1 MTTVSR
7 TQLPAQYNWLRKRL
21 ARVRRYLRAVVWVE
35 SLVMAVAV
43 LLVVAPPLFLLDNW
57 LHFST
62 TGRLTGFLLIV
73 ATVAVVFVSSI
84 RTALERWS
92 DERIARKIE
101 SQFPDL
107 QNHLINA
114 IQLGRSGKSEDVS
127 PIIAGIVDDAAEQIS
142 SRPLLQAVN
151 TRRLRNAAIAGL
163 ILSLGAAVYA
173 YAMPDY
179 FRNAALRLL
188 LPTRDDL
195 LPITRVQMNVYPG
208 NAQANKGEPF
218 EITATPTG
226 TTLPREAHLQ
236 LRSEAG
242 NRRLRMNVASNE
254 FRYEIAQATTDFS
267 YRVTADDFRSRWYT
281 VRVVEHPAVE
291 RLAVTYQYPEYT
303 RLTDSTVDPSNGE
316 IVALTGTHVIVEA
329 FLNKIVDSARIDLES
344 GRTVSTRLASS
355 DQGQTRVLFDLMVE
369 GEDTYTFRLR
379 DKEGLT
385 NIDERRYSIRPVVD
399 QIPRVA
405 FTSPRESVEVAQGE
419 NLNLLYAVS
428 DDYGLA
434 KMGMTMQAKDH
445 EQVTSVFDRQF
456 EAGVRALNDGHIL
469 ATGELKVGSQWIL
482 TLWARDTNP
491 SPSVQKSYS
500 QPLML
505 TVLPPVDTDAL
516 REESRDELIV
526 GITRMV
532 AEQERLRDELGL
544 WRVALRSPDVQTGQ
558 LPGLLD
564 PIIFGQSGLRV
575 DAQALGRP
583 AGDAD
588 PWLKVRE
595 ALLRI
600 SESYMRDAV
609 EDLKR
614 LREVNGD
621 DARRIQCDDVRA
633 LQKDIVQRL
642 KALLGVLKDP
652 EAEPEM
658 LPPLV
663 EEASLPESPPPA
675 PETGSDVHG
684 AALDFLKELKGSVK
698 SLQEMENI
706 NPEDLTLE
714 QQKEIEELI
723 EKEDQWKEYFKD
735 AKEWMRESAMVGA
748 TESGLRDELLEIFSE
763 VHMLPQ
769 ELRDKKVTI
778 EVSMEN
784 TGLELAEELT
794 TELEKWLAEQPDFRK
809 WVMENAPEEYDVPL
823 ADLPDELTDLIGDLI
838 ESQEEM
844 SDDIEDVTSNWADSL
859 DKGAGWEAADG
870 PISNYSA
877 KGVTGNVLPNDMDI
891 SGRAGEG
898 RTGRSTGEMVE
909 SVATGKGG
917 RDTQTRMTND
927 AMGEGQVEDLS
938 TEATGGVTGGGKIA
952 GTTGYGLLSP
962 SAPAQPDVL
971 QKLAQKQ
978 ANLRQQAVSLQGQ
991 LMRMRLPGAQLER
1004 SIQSMRQIEAAI
1016 QNGRY
1021 DNLRDLGAVVV
1032 QDLKSQR
1039 QITQEQIQ
1047 LRHDPT
1053 VGMSD
1058 DMRHRT
1064 RQGADEEFP
1073 EAYRTLLSA
1082 YYDALAAQNGQ

>member
-1 MTTVSR
+1 MTTVTR
-7 TQLPAQYNWLRKRL
+7 TQQPAQYNWLRKRL
-21 ARVRRYLRAVVWVE
+21 AHVRRYLRAVVWVE
-35 SLVMAVAV
+35 SLVMAAAI

-62 TGRLTGFLLIV
+62 AGRLAGFLLMLT
-73 ATVAVVFVSSI
+73 AVAVVFVSSI

-107 QNHLINA
+107 KNHLINA
-114 IQLGRSGKSEDVS
+114 IQLGRAGEGQEIS
-127 PIIAGIVDDAAEQIS
+127 PIIAGIVDNAASQIS
-142 SRPLLQAVN
+142 SRPLRKAVN

-163 ILSLGAAVYA
+163 LLSLGAAVYA

-188 LPTRDDL
+188 MPTRGDL
-195 LPITRVQMNVYPG
+195 LPITRVQLKIYPG
-208 NAQANKGEPF
+208 DSQANKGEPF
-218 EITATPTG
+218 QITATPTG
-226 TTLPREAHLQ
+226 ATLPRTAHLL
-236 LRSEAG
+236 LRAEGG

-254 FRYEIAQATTDFS
+254 FTYEIAQATTNFS
-267 YRVTADDFRSRWYT
+267 YRVTADDFRSKWYA
-281 VRVVEHPAVE
+281 VRVVEHPAVK
-291 RLAVTYQYPEYT
+291 RLAVTYRYPEYT
-303 RLTDSTVDPSNGE
+303 RLADSTVDPSNGE
-316 IVALTGTHVIVEA
+316 IVALKGTRVFVEA
-329 FLNKIVDSARIDLES
+329 VLNKTVESASVDLES
-344 GRTVSTRLASS
+344 GGTISTRITS
-355 DQGQTRVLFDLMVE
+355 DEKEQTKIEFDMLVD
-369 GEDTYTFRLR
+369 GEDSYAFRLR
-379 DKEGLT
+379 DEEGLANT
-385 NIDERRYSIRPVVD
+385 NGRRHAIRPVID
-399 QIPRVA
+399 QSPRVA
-405 FTSPRESVEVAQGE
+405 FTSPRESVEVPQGE
-419 NLNLLYAVS
+419 NLSLLYAAS

-434 KMGMTMQAKDH
+434 KLGLQIMAKGEKQASD
-445 EQVTSVFDRQF
+445 VFERKFD
-456 EAGVRALNDGHIL
+456 AGARAVNDGHIL
-469 ATGELKVGSQWIL
+469 PTKELKVGSTWML

-491 SPSVQKSYS
+491 STKAETAKS
-500 QPLML
+500 QALM
-505 TVLPPVDTDAL
+505 VKILPPVDKDAL

-526 GITRMV
+526 GITRMI

-544 WRVALRSPDVQTGQ
+544 WRVALRSPDVQTPQ
-558 LPGLLD
+558 LSGLLD
-564 PIIFGQSGLRV
+564 PIIFDQSSLRV
-575 DAQALGRP
+575 DAQTLGRP
-583 AGDAD
+583 PGDDD
-588 PWLKVRE
+588 PWVKVRE

-600 SESYMRDAV
+600 SESYMRKAV

-614 LREVNGD
+614 LREINGD
-621 DARRIQCDDVRA
+621 DARRIHCDGVRTV
-633 LQKDIVQRL
+633 QNDIIQRL

-652 EAEPEM
+652 DTEPEM

-663 EEASLPESPPPA
+663 EEASLPEAPPPA
-675 PETGSDVHG
+675 PETGSDLHG
-684 AALDFLKELKGSVK
+684 AALDFLKDLQGSVK

-763 VHMLPQ
+763 VHMLPP
-769 ELRDKKVTI
+769 ELRNKKVTI

-844 SDDIEDVTSNWADSL
+844 SEDIEDVSSNWADSL

-891 SGRAGEG
+891 SGRSGEG

-962 SAPAQPDVL
+962 SAPAQPDVM

-1053 VGMSD
+1053 VATD
-1058 DMRHRT
+1058 DNMRHRT
-1064 RQGADEEFP
+1064 QQGADEAFP